1 VKHGLDIDGS
11 TPVLVQGITGRA
23 ARLHTGLMR
32 KYGTNIVAGTS
43 AGKSVQAGADVD
55 GVPVF
60 TDCKAAVL
68 ATGAR
73 ASIAMVPPLA
83 VLGAVREAIDA
94 GIGLIVTIAEGVPV
108 HDAMKVKRMADEAGV
123 RWVGASTPGLCVPGQ
138 IKLGFLP
145 DVALRPG
152 PLGVMSKSG
161 TLSYEVCYRLA
172 RRGIG
177 QSAWIGV
184 GGDLVKGTR
193 FADLLPFFGER
204 DDTRAVLAVGEIGGT
219 EEEELA
225 LTLQRSGFDKPV
237 FVLLAGAQAKEGVT
251 MGHAG
256 ALVHGDT
263 GTLQSKRAALLKA
276 GARVHTNIEA
286 LVADVCTAA
295 MDLEIPSL

>member
-1 VKHGLDIDGS
+1 VNHALDIDGR

-32 KYGTNIVAGTS
+32 AYGTRIVAGTS
-43 AGKSVQAGADVD
+43 AGKSVEKNTEVD
-55 GVPVF
+55 GIPVY
-60 TDCKAAVL
+60 TDCLAAVR
-68 ATGAR
+68 ASGAR

-83 VLGAVREAIDA
+83 VAAAVQEAIEA
-94 GIGLIVTIAEGVPV
+94 GITLIVTIAEGVPV
-108 HDAMKVKRMADEAGV
+108 HDAMRIKRMADQAGV
-123 RWVGASTPGLCVPGQ
+123 QWVGASTPGLCVPGQ
-138 IKLGFLP
+138 VKLGFLP

-193 FADLLPFFGER
+193 FTDLLPFFAMR
-204 DDTRAVLAVGEIGGT
+204 DDTRAVLVVGEIGGT

-225 LTLQRSGFDKPV
+225 AELKRTGYAKPV
-237 FVLLAGAQAKEGVT
+237 FVLLAGAQAKEGIT

-256 ALVHGDT
+256 ALVHGVS
-263 GTLQSKRAALLKA
+263 GTLHSKRDALLGA
-276 GARVHTNIEA
+276 GASVHTNIQA
-286 LVADVCTAA
+286 LVEDICFRLPVQ
-295 MDLEIPSL
+295 P

>member
-1 VKHGLDIDGS
+1 VKHALDIDGR

-32 KYGTNIVAGTS
+32 AYGTRIVAGTS
-43 AGKSVQAGADVD
+43 AGKSVEKNAEVD
-55 GVPVF
+55 GIPVYA
-60 TDCKAAVL
+60 DCGAAVRASG
-68 ATGAR
+68 AT

-83 VLGAVREAIDA
+83 VAAAVQEAIEA
-94 GIGLIVTIAEGVPV
+94 GITLVVTIAEGVPV
-108 HDAMKVKRMADEAGV
+108 HDAMRIKRMADEAGV
-123 RWVGASTPGLCVPGQ
+123 QWIGASTPGLCVPGHV
-138 IKLGFLP
+138 KLGFLP

-193 FADLLPFFGER
+193 FADLLPFFARR
-204 DDTRAVLAVGEIGGT
+204 DDTSAVLVVGEIGGT

-225 LTLQRSGFDKPV
+225 AELQRSNFGKPV
-237 FVLLAGAQAKEGVT
+237 FVLLAGAQAKEGIT

-256 ALVHGDT
+256 ALVHGES
-263 GTLQSKRAALLKA
+263 GTLQSKREALLQA
-276 GARVHTNIEA
+276 GASVHTNIQA
-286 LVADVCTAA
+286 LVEDVASRVAA
-295 MDLEIPSL
+295 QP

>member
-1 VKHGLDIDGS
+1 VKHALDIDGG

-23 ARLHTGLMR
+23 ARLHTRLMR
-32 KYGTNIVAGTS
+32 AYGTRIVAGTS
-43 AGKSVQAGADVD
+43 TGKSAAGTTDVD
-55 GVPVF
+55 GIPVYA
-60 TDCKAAVL
+60 DCKAAVHASG
-68 ATGAR
+68 AT

-83 VLGAVREAIDA
+83 VADAVREAVDA
-94 GIGLIVTIAEGVPV
+94 GIKLVVTIAEGVPV
-108 HDAMKVKRMADEAGV
+108 HDAMHIKRMADQAGV
-123 RWVGASTPGLCVPGQ
+123 QWIGASTPGLCIPGKT
-138 IKLGFLP
+138 KLGFLP
-145 DVALRPG
+145 DAALLPG

-193 FADLLPFFGER
+193 FADLLPYFAAR
-204 DDTRAVLAVGEIGGT
+204 DDTRAVLVVGEIGGT

-225 LTLQRSGFDKPV
+225 EALERTAFGKPV

-256 ALVHGDT
+256 ALVHGVS
-263 GTLQSKRAALLKA
+263 GTLQSKRDALLRA
-276 GARVHTNIEA
+276 GASVHTNIQA
-286 LVADVCTAA
+286 LVTDVQARLAA
-295 MDLEIPSL
+295 PF